1 MKPYLLALAGAAVL
15 ALGGAAAALAIR
27 TVPAT
32 TPVTVTVTER
42 EYRISLSTKT
52 PPAGPVRL
60 VVHNAGHVAHAL
72 SISGPGLATRTTG
85 TIRPGATKTLRVTLG
100 GGTFTVWC
108 PIGSHAASG
117 MKASLTV
124 RGAVLPPVGTS
135 TGAVTDP
142 MGGGYDGGGYGY

>member
-1 MKPYLLALAGAAVL
+1 MKTHFLALGGVAVL

-27 TVPAT
+27 SVPAKT
-32 TPVTVTVTER
+32 TVTVTER

-52 PPAGPVRL
+52 PPAGVVRL
-60 VVHNAGHVAHAL
+60 VVRNAGHVAHAL

-85 TIRPGATKTLRVTLG
+85 SIAPGTTKALLVTLG

-108 PIGSHAASG
+108 PVGRHAASG
-117 MKASLTV
+117 MKTSLSV

-135 TGAVTDP
+135 TNSGTMP
-142 MGGGYDGGGYGY
+142 GYDDGY

>member
-42 EYRISLSTKT
+42 EYRISLSTKSL
-52 PPAGPVRL
+52 PAGPVRL

-72 SISGPGLATRTTG
+72 SVSGAGLATRTTG
-85 TIRPGATKTLRVTLG
+85 SIQPGATKTLQVTLG
-100 GGTFTVWC
+100 GGGFKLWC
-108 PIGSHAASG
+108 PIGRHAALG
-117 MKASLTV
+117 MKASISV
-124 RGAVLPPVGTS
+124 HGVALPPIGTS
-135 TGAVTDP
+135 TNTGTTPAY
-142 MGGGYDGGGYGY
+142 GGGGGDYNP

>member
-1 MKPYLLALAGAAVL
+1 MKTHFLALGGVAVL

-27 TVPAT
+27 SVPAKT
-32 TPVTVTVTER
+32 TVTVTER

-52 PPAGPVRL
+52 PPAGVVRL
-60 VVHNAGHVAHAL
+60 VVRNAGHVAHAL

-85 TIRPGATKTLRVTLG
+85 SIAPGATRALLVTLG

-108 PIGSHAASG
+108 PVGRHAASG
-117 MKASLTV
+117 MKTSLSV

-135 TGAVTDP
+135 TNSGTMP
-142 MGGGYDGGGYGY
+142 GYDDGY